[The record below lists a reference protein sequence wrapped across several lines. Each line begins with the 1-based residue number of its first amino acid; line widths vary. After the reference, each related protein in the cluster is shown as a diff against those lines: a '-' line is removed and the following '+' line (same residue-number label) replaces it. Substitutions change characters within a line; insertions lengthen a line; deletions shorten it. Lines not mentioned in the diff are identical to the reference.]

1 MSEIKYSW
9 QEDTAFLDQKLLRY
23 SKNNCYPFHMPGHKR
38 APLEFP
44 NPYSI
49 DITEIDGF
57 DNLHYPQGILK
68 DAQNRAAELYGAQE
82 TFYLINGST
91 AGILS
96 AISAAVPRLG
106 TILMSR
112 NSHRSAYHA
121 AFLRELETVYL
132 LPAATKFG
140 ISGSVSPAHVAQ
152 ALEDLPQISAVFITS
167 PTYDGV
173 VSDIRTIAEI
183 VHAYNLPLIVDEA
196 HGAHFSFS
204 ETFPESALDCGA
216 DLVIHSLHKTL
227 PCLTQTAL
235 LHVNS
240 DRIDKTALKRF
251 LSIYQTSS
259 PSYLLMASI
268 EQCMRFLNEEGS
280 TQMSE
285 FTLKLSNFYQQA
297 KSLKHLKVF
306 DKSSCLAEEC
316 FDHDI
321 SKILISIGDSGISA
335 KKLYQKLLHNYQLQM
350 EMCSGHYVTA
360 LTSLMDTSD
369 GFRRLLQAL
378 KEIDDSVSITQRT
391 PKTEAP
397 TIHGSKP
404 NAKKRLLTSDV
415 IYQNPKPQMPISLA
429 IEQPSETLTL
439 KASTGHISQE
449 YIFLY
454 PPGIPLLAPGEI
466 LTGKLL
472 GIIEH
477 CQKLGL
483 SVEGLSD
490 MDNQCI
496 QVVKQ

>member
-9 QEDTAFLDQKLLRY
+9 QEDSAFLDQKLLRY
-23 SKNNCYPFHMPGHKR
+23 SQSNCYPFHMPGHKR

-44 NPYSI
+44 NPYAI

-57 DNLHYPQGILK
+57 DNLHYAQGILK

-96 AISAAVPRLG
+96 AVSAALPRLG
-106 TILMSR
+106 TMLMSR
-112 NSHRSAYHA
+112 NSHRSVYHA

-183 VHAYNLPLIVDEA
+183 VHAYHLPLIVDEA

-227 PCLTQTAL
+227 PSLTQTAL

-240 DRIDKTALKRF
+240 DRIDKTALRRF
-251 LSIYQTSS
+251 LSIYQSSS

-268 EQCMRFLNEEGS
+268 EQCMRFLKEEGS

-285 FTLKLSNFYQQA
+285 FTLKLNNFYKQA

-306 DKSSCLAEEC
+306 DKSSCSAEEC

-335 KKLYQKLLHNYQLQM
+335 KKLYQKLLHN
-350 EMCSGHYVTA
+350 
-360 LTSLMDTSD
+360 
-369 GFRRLLQAL
+369 
-378 KEIDDSVSITQRT
+378 
-391 PKTEAP
+391 
-397 TIHGSKP
+397 
-404 NAKKRLLTSDV
+404 
-415 IYQNPKPQMPISLA
+415 
-429 IEQPSETLTL
+429 
-439 KASTGHISQE
+439 
-449 YIFLY
+449 
-454 PPGIPLLAPGEI
+454 
-466 LTGKLL
+466 
-472 GIIEH
+472 
-477 CQKLGL
+477 
-483 SVEGLSD
+483 
-490 MDNQCI
+490 
-496 QVVKQ
+496 

>member
-9 QEDTAFLDQKLLRY
+9 QDDAVFLDQKLQNY
-23 SKNNCYPFHMPGHKR
+23 SKGAHYPFHMPGHKR
-38 APLEFP
+38 TPLDFP
-44 NPYSI
+44 NPYSV

-57 DNLHYPQGILK
+57 DNLHYAQGILK
-68 DAQNRAAELYGAQE
+68 EAQDRAAQIYGSEE
-82 TFYLINGST
+82 TFYLVNGST

-96 AISAAVPRLG
+96 AISTALPRLS
-106 TILMSR
+106 TLLMSR

-121 AFLRELETVYL
+121 AYLRGLETVYL
-132 LPAATKFG
+132 LPAPTKFG

-152 ALEDLPQISAVFITS
+152 ALEDLPQIAGVFITS

-183 VHAYNLPLIVDEA
+183 VHAYDLPLIVDEA
-196 HGAHFSFS
+196 HGAHFLFSDSF
-204 ETFPESALDCGA
+204 PDSAIDCGA

-240 DRIDKTALKRF
+240 DRIDKNALKRF

-259 PSYLLMASI
+259 PSYLLMASM
-268 EQCMRFLNEEGS
+268 EQCMRFLKEEGE
-280 TQMSE
+280 TKMSE
-285 FTLKLSNFYQQA
+285 FSLKLNTFYQQA
-297 KSLKHLKVF
+297 KSFKHLTVF
-306 DKSSCLAEEC
+306 DKSTCQPEEC
-316 FDHDI
+316 FDHDP
-321 SKILISIGDSGISA
+321 SKILISVGDSGLTG

-350 EMCSGHYVTA
+350 EMCTGHYVTA

-369 GFRRLLQAL
+369 GFRRLSSAL
-378 KEIDDSVSITQRT
+378 KEIDDSIKVAPQQS
-391 PKTEAP
+391 KTSNVI
-397 TIHGSKP
+397 IHGSRTGGRTK
-404 NAKKRLLTSDV
+404 LLTSNV
-415 IYQNPKPQMPISLA
+415 IYQNPKPQMPIALA
-429 IEQPSETLTL
+429 MEQPSEVLSL

-449 YIFLY
+449 YVYLY
-454 PPGIPLLAPGEI
+454 PPGIPLIAPGEI

-472 GIIEH
+472 AIIEQ
-477 CQKLGL
+477 CQKHGL

-490 MDNQCI
+490 MANQSI

>member
-9 QEDTAFLDQKLLRY
+9 QEDSAFLDQKLLRY
-23 SKNNCYPFHMPGHKR
+23 SQSNCYPFHMPGHKR

-44 NPYSI
+44 NPYAI

-57 DNLHYPQGILK
+57 DNLHYAQGILK

-96 AISAAVPRLG
+96 AVSAALPRLG
-106 TILMSR
+106 TMLMSR
-112 NSHRSAYHA
+112 NSHRSVYHA

-183 VHAYNLPLIVDEA
+183 VHAYHLPLIVDEA

-227 PCLTQTAL
+227 PSLTQTAL

-240 DRIDKTALKRF
+240 DRIDKTALRRF
-251 LSIYQTSS
+251 LSIYQSSS

-268 EQCMRFLNEEGS
+268 EQCMRFLKEEGS

-285 FTLKLSNFYQQA
+285 FTLKLNNF
-297 KSLKHLKVF
+297 
-306 DKSSCLAEEC
+306 
-316 FDHDI
+316 
-321 SKILISIGDSGISA
+321 
-335 KKLYQKLLHNYQLQM
+335 
-350 EMCSGHYVTA
+350 
-360 LTSLMDTSD
+360 
-369 GFRRLLQAL
+369 
-378 KEIDDSVSITQRT
+378 
-391 PKTEAP
+391 
-397 TIHGSKP
+397 
-404 NAKKRLLTSDV
+404 
-415 IYQNPKPQMPISLA
+415 
-429 IEQPSETLTL
+429 
-439 KASTGHISQE
+439 
-449 YIFLY
+449 
-454 PPGIPLLAPGEI
+454 
-466 LTGKLL
+466 
-472 GIIEH
+472 
-477 CQKLGL
+477 
-483 SVEGLSD
+483 
-490 MDNQCI
+490 
-496 QVVKQ
+496 